1 MILCYRAKAQ
11 HVTPQSYITP
21 LIQTAPLPW
30 RCRYPLYG
38 EIAHG
43 KGGAYMAK
51 GLYKEWTEG
60 DGLIKV
66 QGWAR
71 KGLSN
76 DQIAENIGINR
87 KTLYEWCNKY
97 SNFRDALKKTKEITV
112 YEVED
117 AMFKAAKGYYVTE
130 TKTIT
135 NKDGKVIRIENHK
148 KWIAPSTTA
157 QIFFLKNKD
166 PENWRE
172 RNDISI
178 TESNGVLESLMALH
192 NGKDNVE

>member
-1 MILCYRAKAQ
+1 MLPCKSAICNSSKLYQ
-11 HVTPQSYITP
+11 NTP
-21 LIQTAPLPW
+21 LLRQH
-30 RCRYPLYG
+30 RC
-38 EIAHG
+38 H
-43 KGGAYMAK
+43 GGAVIRCMGTKHTEKAVQRMAK

-117 AMFKAAKGYYVTE
+117 AMFKAAKGYFVTE

-192 NGKDNVE
+192 KQNDNVE